1 MAHYINS
8 KDYPT
13 GFSQKIL
20 ANGAFCFISVAFC
33 FISVACGAF
42 FALNNLASGAFCFQK
57 ILASGVFCLS
67 VLFSLHIH

>member
-20 ANGAFCFISVAFC
+20 ANGAFCFISVA
-33 FISVACGAF
+33 CGAF
-42 FALNNLASGAFCFQK
+42 FALNNLASSAFCFQK